1 MVDKLKVSKVGD
13 ALSIA
18 LEPGIY
24 TRTTLR
30 AVVTM
35 PDIEGLE
42 LSGGFRGTVSGFVS
56 PASLPSS
63 CPVEATSRWMAQR
76 AT

>member
-1 MVDKLKVSKVGD
+1 MDDNVVDKLKVSKVGD
-13 ALSIA
+13 TLSIA

-35 PDIEGLE
+35 PDIEGLK
-42 LSGGFRGTVSGFVS
+42 LSGGSGE
-56 PASLPSS
+56 PSADS
-63 CPVEATSRWMAQR
+63 
-76 AT
+76 